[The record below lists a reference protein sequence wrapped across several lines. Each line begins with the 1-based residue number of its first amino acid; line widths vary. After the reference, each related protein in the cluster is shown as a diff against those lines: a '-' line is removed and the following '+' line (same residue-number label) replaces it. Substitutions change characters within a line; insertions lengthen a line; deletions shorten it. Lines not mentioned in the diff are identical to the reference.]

1 MPEGCSQVISLR
13 LWLSPV
19 VPHRPQLSP
28 SPLRPPPS
36 SPIIPGHPP
45 SSLAIP
51 CRPPLSPTFTIQ
63 NAGFDE
69 RASILLD
76 EQSRNTIRVYADGS
90 AHPERAGSAAVLLRD
105 GCDDRVLR
113 LSLPTERKFTACDTE
128 VVALLLEL
136 IQAIGACTFPSSGLR
151 VQRLLGEFYKQ
162 VDSLASISSHGSY
175 SLQLC
180 WVKGH
185 VGVKGNVIANREAR
199 IAAMQGQSSP
209 PDELPPNLNS
219 II

>member
-1 MPEGCSQVISLR
+1 LR
-13 LWLSPV
+13 
-19 VPHRPQLSP
+19 
-28 SPLRPPPS
+28 
-36 SPIIPGHPP
+36 
-45 SSLAIP
+45 
-51 CRPPLSPTFTIQ
+51 PTFTIQ

-105 GCDDRVLR
+105 GSDDRVLR

-128 VVALLLEL
+128 VVALLLGMHLLATERENLGPCSMSTDCKEL

-151 VQRLLGEFYKQ
+151 VERLLGEFYKQ
-162 VDSLASISSHGSY
+162 VDSLASINSRGSY

-199 IAAMQGQSSP
+199 AAMQGQSSP